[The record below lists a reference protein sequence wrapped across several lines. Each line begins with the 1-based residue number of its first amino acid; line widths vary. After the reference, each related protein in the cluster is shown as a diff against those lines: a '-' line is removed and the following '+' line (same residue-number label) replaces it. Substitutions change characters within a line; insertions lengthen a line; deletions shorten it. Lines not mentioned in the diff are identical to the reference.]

1 MEKNERK
8 KVTILS
14 CCGGGTRGIIPSLI
28 LDKISEITGKHPTD
42 LFDIMIGSSTGAII
56 TTILNI
62 PNNKVI
68 DITLTE
74 YNDQGKQGETVVLE
88 SIKPWEK
95 LPKYNTQD
103 LIHIYQNEARNTLES
118 SLWKRISTMNGL
130 YGAMFS
136 TTIRDVKFNE
146 WVGDINLSDTLTD
159 MIITSYDM
167 CTQEPVFFKTRKA
180 KAEKGRDYL
189 LQDVL
194 KASTA
199 APTIWPPYNFND
211 TLYMDALYAK
221 NPTLF
226 GVIEALKH
234 YSVQPQDIHVL
245 SIGTGI
251 SENKYNIKQITTTGL
266 EYLSNVFDSTLIS
279 NNASTLYITKL
290 LIGSSNILRLD
301 LPLDN
306 SLLGTCDF
314 SKKTIDEIKDKTT
327 EYINEN
333 IEAIQ
338 EFAKLLS

>member
-1 MEKNERK
+1 MSKR

-28 LDKISEITGKHPTD
+28 LDQLSEITGKHPTD

-62 PNNKVI
+62 PNNQSI
-68 DITLTE
+68 DITLTI
-74 YNDQGKQGETVVLE
+74 YNNQGEQGDTIVLE
-88 SIKPWEK
+88 SIKPWK
-95 LPKYNTQD
+95 HLPKYNTKD
-103 LIHIYQNEARNTLES
+103 LIHIYENEAKNTLES
-118 SLWKRISTMNGL
+118 SLWKRMSTINGL

-136 TTIRDVKFNE
+136 TTVRDLKFKE
-146 WVGDINLSDTLTD
+146 WIGDINLSDTLTD

-167 CTQEPVFFKTRKA
+167 CTQKPVFFKTRKA
-180 KAEKGRDYL
+180 KIDNERNYP

-251 SENKYNIKQITTTGL
+251 SEKKYDIKQITTTGL

-290 LIGSSNILRLD
+290 LIGSSNMLRLD
-301 LPLDN
+301 LPLDKR
-306 SLLGTCDF
+306 LLGTCDF

-333 IEAIQ
+333 IESIQ
-338 EFAKLLS
+338 QFAKLLSQN